1 MVWYL
6 SIGDQYKWLERDLA
20 NVDRSKTPW
29 LVAAW
34 HPPWFSSY
42 KAHYR
47 EVECMRVAME
57 ELLYSHGVDIVFK
70 FATKG
75 QVETTLEVQLGC
87 TMQLGNLPIRLML
100 PWKVKIVVY
109 LAGTR
114 S

>member
-57 ELLYSHGVDIVFK
+57 ELLYSHGVDIVFNGHVSDVTILM
-70 FATKG
+70 FFF
-75 QVETTLEVQLGC
+75 
-87 TMQLGNLPIRLML
+87 NLVCI
-100 PWKVKIVVY
+100 Y
-109 LAGTR
+109 T
-114 S
+114 